1 MSKKVKRLLLLVIL
15 AVVTF
20 GLATCK
26 KEETIVPPT
35 VKVFDGAITIEY
47 SKASVAAEV
56 TDQGG
61 SEVKSRGFV
70 YGLSGGSLDTIF
82 CGSGVGVYSAE
93 LNNLQP
99 NTTYVYEAFAKNAGG
114 TGTSGKVSFT
124 TKPLPTFTIS
134 VSANPSDGGVVNGGG
149 SFQEGQ
155 YCTVMAT
162 ANDGYTF
169 TNWTENGNEVSTD
182 ANYTFMVNGE
192 RTLKANFTAQ
202 LPNEYTISLSANP
215 NNGGSVSGGGTY
227 QEGEFCTVSAT
238 ANDDYAFTN
247 WTEGNEE
254 VSSDA
259 NYTFTVNGNRT
270 LVAHFELLPP
280 NSYSINVSA
289 DPSNGGSVSGGGTFE
304 EGQSCTVRATA
315 NNGYIFSNWTE
326 NGNEISTNASYTFT
340 VNSNRTLVA
349 HFSAI
354 GTSNY
359 TVNVSASPSNGGTVT
374 GGGTYEQ
381 GQSCTVRATANSGY
395 TFTNWT
401 ENGNEVSTNANYS
414 FTVNSN
420 RNLVAHFT
428 AQGTNTYSINIS
440 ANPSNGGTVTG
451 GGTYEQGQSCTVRA
465 TANNG
470 YTFVNWTENG
480 TQVSANA
487 NYTFTVNGNR
497 NLVANF
503 TQQNTYTINAGVTPT
518 GAGTVTGDGTYQQ
531 GQSCTLRATP
541 ATGFTFQKWTKNGTQ
556 VSTNATY
563 TFTVTESATFVAHFQ
578 LMTYTISASASPSS
592 GGSVTGGGNYNYGE
606 NCTLRATTASGYTFV
621 NWTKNGTQV
630 STNPTYTFS
639 VTASASYVA
648 HFDQQSYNI
657 NLSASPSNGGT
668 VSGGG
673 IHYYGQSCTV
683 HAVANNGYTFT
694 NWTENGSQ
702 VSTNANYTFTVTGN
716 RTLVAHFTANPQN
729 YIISVSANPSNG
741 GSVSG
746 GGTYQQGQSCTVHAV
761 ANSGYTFT
769 NWTENG
775 SQVSTNA
782 NYTFTVTGN
791 RNLVAHFIYNPQAPT
806 GAINGLF
813 SVSATQ
819 QVWFSQGNLQYR
831 ASTNKWRFAINQWEY
846 VGGTDQGVEY
856 GNVYEGGVKCSN
868 NLISSSYSGWIDV
881 YGWGT
886 SSWHDNNDPYNVY
899 YYPYSA
905 STWGDIVNTTY
916 NQNGYGPST
925 NMPSPNLTGSSA
937 NYDWGVYN
945 PIINGGNTSNTWR
958 TLTADE
964 WDYVLNTRST
974 ASGIRYAKAQ
984 ITGVDGEPINGV
996 VLLPDSW
1003 SLNYYTLNNTNQS
1016 YSEYSNN
1023 VLNYSI
1029 WINSL
1034 ESHGAVFLPI
1044 TGRRQNPGQ
1053 WDSDGD
1059 GGCYWSTSYIDS
1071 YYAYHFYFTN
1081 ISIGAT
1087 GHGPRYYGFSVRLV
1101 CPAN

>member
-1 MSKKVKRLLLLVIL
+1 ML

-20 GLATCK
+20 GLSTCK
-26 KEETIVPPT
+26 KEETIIPPT

-56 TDQGG
+56 TDKGG
-61 SEVKSRGFV
+61 AEVKSRGFI

-114 TGTSGKVSFT
+114 TGISGKVSFT
-124 TKPLPTFTIS
+124 TKPLPTYTIS

-155 YCTVMAT
+155 YCTVIAT

-169 TNWTENGNEVSTD
+169 TNWTENDNEVSTD
-182 ANYTFMVNGE
+182 ANYTFMVNGN

-227 QEGEFCTVSAT
+227 HEGESCTVSAT
-238 ANDDYAFTN
+238 SNENYTFTN
-247 WTEGNEE
+247 WTENGEE
-254 VSSDA
+254 VSSDT

-280 NSYSINVSA
+280 NSYAINVSA
-289 DPSNGGSVSGGGTFE
+289 EPSNGGSVSGGGTFE

-315 NNGYIFSNWTE
+315 NDSYIFSNWTE
-326 NGNEISTNASYTFT
+326 NGNVVSTNASYSFT

-359 TVNVSASPSNGGTVT
+359 TVNVSASPSDGGTVT

-381 GQSCTVRATANSGY
+381 GQSCTVRAIANSGY
-395 TFTNWT
+395 TFANWT

-630 STNPTYTFS
+630 STNPIYTFP

-657 NLSASPSNGGT
+657 NLSASPSNGGS

-673 IHYYGQSCTV
+673 VHYYGQSCTV
-683 HAVANNGYTFT
+683 HAT
-694 NWTENGSQ
+694 
-702 VSTNANYTFTVTGN
+702 
-716 RTLVAHFTANPQN
+716 
-729 YIISVSANPSNG
+729 
-741 GSVSG
+741 
-746 GGTYQQGQSCTVHAV
+746 

-782 NYTFTVTGN
+782 NYTFTVTSN
-791 RNLVAHFIYNPQAPT
+791 RSLVAHFIYNPQAPT

-819 QVWFSQGNLQYR
+819 QVWFSQGNLQYK
-831 ASTNKWRFAINQWEY
+831 ASTNTWRFAATQYDTI
-846 VGGTDQGVEY
+846 GGA
-856 GNVYEGGVKCSN
+856 
-868 NLISSSYSGWIDV
+868 NLNYSPTYNGWIDLFA
-881 YGWGT
+881 WGT
-886 SSWHDNNDPYNVY
+886 SSWNCGNTYYQPWDHYYSDP
-899 YYPYSA
+899 SL
-905 STWGDIVNTTY
+905 I
-916 NQNGYGPST
+916 GPPGCNS
-925 NMPSPNLTGSSA
+925 LVGAYA
-937 NYDWGVYN
+937 NSDWGYYN
-945 PIINGGNTSNTWR
+945 SITNGGNQTHRWRSPTKEEWQYLLFERNT
-958 TLTADE
+958 
-964 WDYVLNTRST
+964 N
-974 ASGIRYAKAQ
+974 SGILFAKA
-984 ITGVDGEPINGV
+984 TVNGLQGLI
-996 VLLPDSW
+996 LLPDDWNS
-1003 SLNYYTLNNTNQS
+1003 S
-1016 YSEYSNN
+1016 
-1023 VLNYSI
+1023 NYSLFESNQVDGDFNSNTISVSI
-1029 WINSL
+1029 WANVFQMN
-1034 ESHGAVFLPI
+1034 GAVFLPY
-1044 TGRRQNPGQ
+1044 TGFLTPASKDDTVIIAYWTSTCHASNNGLAMAM
-1053 WDSDGD
+1053 GVGYEVVAI
-1059 GGCYWSTSYIDS
+1059 GGISRSYGI
-1071 YYAYHFYFTN
+1071 
-1081 ISIGAT
+1081 
-1087 GHGPRYYGFSVRLV
+1087 PVRLV
-1101 CPAN
+1101 QDY